1 MSFNPQTGLV
11 YLPAQGVPL
20 NLTPEKTFSQN
31 APTPGKFGGTAGWNV
46 GFMLNATPP
55 KSPAVRTADCLGSR

>member
-20 NLTPEKTFSQN
+20 NLTPEKTWQ
-31 APTPGKFGGTAGWNV
+31 A
-46 GFMLNATPP
+46 
-55 KSPAVRTADCLGSR
+55 